1 MSDLKPL
8 VIKSGGAPPAS
19 KQYTW
24 EILQNMPTFID
35 EIESKAV
42 SEEDGDISKL
52 GTVISGMPSVYARAN
67 MFPIALKK
75 SKNKSS
81 KNQGL
86 VKFFES
92 LVSEWRGLIAC
103 IALNNKKIT
112 IKRINLKSE
121 ENSFIYDVPGSF
133 GNMLFES
140 HKLWSDH
147 KVDDGPAFIDVILY
161 NKGNEKMVIGGTN
174 PESLVFTSATYDLK
188 GEEGY
193 FINPDTGYFQD
204 PTHKQAFV
212 ADDILTLRSYVNHM
226 KENIAQLEQYFEE
239 GNISVNGVHGYI
251 DVKTNLNNWIS
262 ELDEAYKVKTGK
274 TELVSNPP
282 TISLFGTPF
291 DKVLNYSKT
300 IVAKN
305 GIISSTPI
313 AGATPFNPEEL
324 LLDSETHKLA
334 SVHCA
339 NRGESFME
347 HKPTLLLKARVSGS
361 NDDVEYFLLP
371 FSPKGIKVF
380 GESMSSLLGY
390 RKDTN
395 VGSSLLATVT
405 HERTGSIVKVELTI
419 VDDKGQKFPPIEKEY
434 KVAEEDISAKDIILW
449 PNFVSDKWNKYYY
462 YSEMPHNSLAWRAV
476 PFCSKDLEDTIDYN
490 EEKNDLNYAVE
501 NEKPANE
508 SEILVYY
515 NRNKLGSSYQYE
527 IIESKN
533 PFKGFKITHS
543 IESSS

>member
-24 EILQNMPTFID
+24 EILQQMPNFID
-35 EIESKAV
+35 QIESKAV

-174 PESLVFTSATYDLK
+174 PESLVLSATYDLK
-188 GEEGY
+188 E
-193 FINPDTGYFQD
+193 
-204 PTHKQAFV
+204 
-212 ADDILTLRSYVNHM
+212 R
-226 KENIAQLEQYFEE
+226 
-239 GNISVNGVHGYI
+239 
-251 DVKTNLNNWIS
+251 
-262 ELDEAYKVKTGK
+262 
-274 TELVSNPP
+274 
-282 TISLFGTPF
+282 
-291 DKVLNYSKT
+291 
-300 IVAKN
+300 
-305 GIISSTPI
+305 
-313 AGATPFNPEEL
+313 
-324 LLDSETHKLA
+324 
-334 SVHCA
+334 
-339 NRGESFME
+339 
-347 HKPTLLLKARVSGS
+347 
-361 NDDVEYFLLP
+361 
-371 FSPKGIKVF
+371 KGI
-380 GESMSSLLGY
+380 L
-390 RKDTN
+390 
-395 VGSSLLATVT
+395 
-405 HERTGSIVKVELTI
+405 
-419 VDDKGQKFPPIEKEY
+419 
-434 KVAEEDISAKDIILW
+434 
-449 PNFVSDKWNKYYY
+449 
-462 YSEMPHNSLAWRAV
+462 
-476 PFCSKDLEDTIDYN
+476 
-490 EEKNDLNYAVE
+490 
-501 NEKPANE
+501 
-508 SEILVYY
+508 
-515 NRNKLGSSYQYE
+515 
-527 IIESKN
+527 
-533 PFKGFKITHS
+533 
-543 IESSS
+543 